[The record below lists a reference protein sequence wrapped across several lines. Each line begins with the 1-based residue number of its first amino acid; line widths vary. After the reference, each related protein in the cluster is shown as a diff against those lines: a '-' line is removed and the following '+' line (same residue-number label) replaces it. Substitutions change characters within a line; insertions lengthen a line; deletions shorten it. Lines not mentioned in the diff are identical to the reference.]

1 MTASTVS
8 KNQNIKKTM
17 KETMTRRTSQSCAVY
32 KVKIDESNLSKK
44 QKEQLKMIFVEA
56 KWFYNNILS
65 WSENHDINDFD
76 TKIKKVNILNKDKE
90 IETKEL
96 KNPYITI
103 GTVYVLQ
110 CINCGKIKE
119 KAVYTDSNYLI

>member
-17 KETMTRRTSQSCAVY
+17 KETMTRRTSQSCGVY
-32 KVKIDESNLSKK
+32 KVKIDESRLSKK

-76 TKIKKVNILNKDKE
+76 TKTKFVNILNKNIESLKQKLEKE
-90 IETKEL
+90 SV
-96 KNPYITI
+96 
-103 GTVYVLQ
+103 G
-110 CINCGKIKE
+110 
-119 KAVYTDSNYLI
+119 